1 VINSVPILNQRLQES
16 SFFQNLLGLLIVVP
30 EFRLGNFS
38 FQLSNSFTL
47 TINVKD
53 TSSAQRAFPGG
64 FSATQSLHE
73 TLQTPSSLF

>member
-1 VINSVPILNQRLQES
+1 LSLFVVI
-16 SFFQNLLGLLIVVP
+16 P

-38 FQLSNSFTL
+38 FQFCNPFTL

-64 FSATQSLHE
+64 FSATQFLHE
-73 TLQTPSSLF
+73 TLQTPEIKN